1 MNILF
6 FNINNRDINN
16 IINSVVILNSGVNI
30 YHNNHLDGLKS
41 ECLFQISELTSN
53 NILEYIIEKNISLII
68 SPIILNIKKSIYE
81 KISNICKILYI
92 SKIGQKSVIK
102 HLSEM
107 ITNPLKVV
115 LNTPPESSKPMELIT
130 HKNQKEEFRYFCNK
144 YLDYIRKILLPVIK
158 MDEQLEAVLIEYR
171 CLPHLEFLIRNCII
185 KLGDKWS
192 QTIICG
198 NNNYDFICDI
208 VKKIGRDI
216 KIINSQHDNLTP
228 STYSLFLA
236 STDFW
241 NLLVGD
247 KILIYQEDTCIFKSN
262 IAEFL
267 KWDYIGAPWPKGQ
280 NDTHNCVGNGG
291 LSLRTKS
298 KMIEVIN
305 TISIE
310 KTNYNNSTRQYM
322 KGSMLT
328 IPPEDVYF
336 SKNIQDLNIGDVA
349 DWDTARNFS
358 CEAYVHEDSFGAH
371 GVWVNNIDLRNKI
384 LYKRVIPQVS
394 RPCDWPIEHRGGWS
408 QVRNALNDYHLI
420 DNNNPI
426 EFYDYLEAHFIWKRK
441 REITKKWIGMIHLT
455 PYTPEHLNNI
465 NIKQIINN
473 KFFKNS
479 LNNCICLMTCSIY
492 IKDFLTTELK
502 KKNYDI
508 PVYALKHPTELNN
521 IKLFTADLYEINKNK
536 SIIQIGRQ
544 LRKMSSIFFINT
556 HLKKVWLT
564 GTKQIEKIKSELR
577 KECKIS
583 KINHNINSVDIKY
596 LHSSEE
602 YDDLLSK
609 NIVFIDLY
617 DAGANNT
624 VLECIARNTPII
636 VNRIQGVIEYL
647 GKDYPL
653 YFDNL
658 TEVPS
663 LINRYKEGYDYL
675 YKMDKSSLHIDSFM
689 SQFTNILNKEI
700 AMK

>member
-6 FNINNRDINN
+6 FNINKNSIFN
-16 IINSVVILNSGVNI
+16 IINRVSIPNSGVII
-30 YHNNHLDGLKS
+30 YHNNDIDGLKRDY
-41 ECLFQISELTSN
+41 LFKISELTSN

-68 SPIILNIKKSIYE
+68 SPIILNVNKDIYE

-115 LNTPPESSKPMELIT
+115 LNTLSESSKPMELIA

-144 YLDYIRKILLPVIK
+144 YLNYIRKILLPVIK

-228 STYSLFLA
+228 STYSSFLA
-236 STDFW
+236 SIDFW
-241 NLLVGD
+241 NLLVGE

-305 TISIE
+305 TISIK
-310 KTNYNNSTRQYM
+310 KTNYNSSTRQYM
-322 KGSMLT
+322 KGAMLT

-336 SKNIQDLNIGDVA
+336 SKNIQDLNIGEVA

-358 CEAYVHEDSFGAH
+358 CERYVHEDSFGAH

-394 RPCDWPIEHRGGWS
+394 RPCDWQIEHRGGWS

-420 DNNNPI
+420 DKNNPI

-441 REITKKWIGMIHLT
+441 REITKRWIGMLHLT
-455 PYTPEHLNNI
+455 PYTPGHLNNI

-479 LNNCICLMTCSIY
+479 LKNCICLMTCSIY

-502 KKNYDI
+502 KQNYDT

-521 IKLFTADLYEINKNK
+521 IKLFTADLYERNTNK

-544 LRKMSSIFFINT
+544 LRKMSSIYFMNT
-556 HLKKVWLT
+556 NLNKIWLT
-564 GTKQIEKIKSELR
+564 GTKNIGKIKSELI

-583 KINHNINSVDIKY
+583 KMNQNINSVDIKY
-596 LHSSEE
+596 LHSSKE
-602 YDDLLSK
+602 YDDLLSN

-689 SQFTNILNKEI
+689 SQFINILNKEI